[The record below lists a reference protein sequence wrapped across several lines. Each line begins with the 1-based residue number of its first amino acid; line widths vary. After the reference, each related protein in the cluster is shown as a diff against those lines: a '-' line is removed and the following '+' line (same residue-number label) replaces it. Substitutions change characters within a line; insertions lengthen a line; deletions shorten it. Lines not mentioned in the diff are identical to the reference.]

1 MTHVMLHC
9 LRISQIKAGFQA
21 PLFKWM
27 YDKVK
32 LSSCTE
38 IRIMI
43 LRRSSEDIIMGLL
56 TDLRGDFLNRIV
68 QEFNYIVLVNC
79 GANFDILKILEAP
92 AESIFFICDSHRP
105 IHVNNYYNQR
115 QVHLITL
122 NENTDD
128 IPKFE
133 DIYND
138 NSMDNSEG
146 DEEEG
151 SGNEED
157 GEGRQRSSLRTAEK
171 RISRRKWERRK
182 EEILI
187 EYESFSYCTTA
198 SAVVLFDIA
207 WKLCQDNLHLLW
219 CAIVGHVSQV
229 MLFKSNREHY
239 IEQIGTLHSHMNR
252 LSHSKNLV
260 AGDSDGC
267 SQGIDINFEEELA
280 LWMYHHWSLKD
291 ALETTMITSTR
302 FKLFTEG
309 GHKRLQEFL
318 ASIGLSQRDCSQKY
332 STMSTQ
338 IKNNLTSLFLQ
349 FGEKFGL
356 TRSEM
361 FLPSFILRLSYKTPL
376 SAMDSFWLILAAL
389 ECQSNKDPVEG
400 FHTAAE
406 ILVSWSMES
415 LEEWMENLQGQLRS
429 LVGQVRAVLDTD
441 EVVAFGPFLYVYV
454 AKSSLLSLNFRNPQ
468 FVGLLARYIL
478 TAKAAT
484 RARLGKN
491 RRIAQMPLLLCLDSR
506 YDENYIFI
514 IGIPPLQGDDDRNL
528 FGQAFDASVKRT
540 NARVE
545 ACDHLT
551 VGPTPLAQFASQ
563 PSYCIDDREPF

>member
-1 MTHVMLHC
+1 
-9 LRISQIKAGFQA
+9 
-21 PLFKWM
+21 
-27 YDKVK
+27 
-32 LSSCTE
+32 
-38 IRIMI
+38 
-43 LRRSSEDIIMGLL
+43 MGLL
-56 TDLRGDFLNRIV
+56 SDLRGDFLNL
-68 QEFNYIVLVNC
+68 LVNC
-79 GANFDILKILEAP
+79 GANFDILQMLEAP
-92 AESIFFICDSHRP
+92 AQSIFFVCDSHRP

-138 NSMDNSEG
+138 DLMDNSENE
-146 DEEEG
+146 EEEG
-151 SGNEED
+151 RDS
-157 GEGRQRSSLRTAEK
+157 RQRSNLQAAEK

-187 EYESFSYCTTA
+187 EYESFSYRATA

-207 WKLCQDNLHLLW
+207 WKLSQDNLYLLW
-219 CAIVGHVSQV
+219 CAIVGHVSQI

-239 IEQIGTLHSHMNR
+239 IEQIDALHSHMNR
-252 LSHSKNLV
+252 LSHSKNQI
-260 AGDSDGC
+260 AGESDSC
-267 SQGIDINFEEELA
+267 NQNIDINFEEELA
-280 LWMYHHWSLKD
+280 LWMYRHWSLKD
-291 ALETTMITSTR
+291 ALETTIVTSTR

-309 GHKRLQEFL
+309 GYKRLQEFL
-318 ASIGLSQRDCSQKY
+318 ASIGLSLRDCSQKY

-338 IKNNLTSLFLQ
+338 VKNNLNSLFLQ

-356 TRSEM
+356 TRLEM

-415 LEEWMENLQGQLRS
+415 LEEWMENMQGQLRS

-478 TAKAAT
+478 TAKAAM
-484 RARLGKN
+484 RAKLGRN
-491 RRIAQMPLLLCLDSR
+491 RRIAQMPLVLCLDSR

-528 FGQAFDASVKRT
+528 FGQAFDVAVKRT
-540 NARVE
+540 KVRGDFRHFDSNCVE
-545 ACDHLT
+545 LHREDMLMFFEA
-551 VGPTPLAQFASQ
+551 LASLLSA
-563 PSYCIDDREPF
+563 

>member
-1 MTHVMLHC
+1 M
-9 LRISQIKAGFQA
+9 
-21 PLFKWM
+21 
-27 YDKVK
+27 
-32 LSSCTE
+32 
-38 IRIMI
+38 
-43 LRRSSEDIIMGLL
+43 RRSSEDIIMGLL

-68 QEFNYIVLVNC
+68 QEFTYVVLVNC
-79 GANFDILKILEAP
+79 GANFDILKMLEAP

-138 NSMDNSEG
+138 DSMDNSED

-157 GEGRQRSSLRTAEK
+157 REGRQRSSLRTAEK

-318 ASIGLSQRDCSQKY
+318 ASIGLSHRDCSQKY

-349 FGEKFGL
+349 FGEKFGSL

-361 FLPSFILRLSYKTPL
+361 FLPSFVLRLSYKTPL

-400 FHTAAE
+400 FHAAAE

-478 TAKAAT
+478 AAKAAV

-491 RRIAQMPLLLCLDSR
+491 RRIAQMPLMLCLDSR

-514 IGIPPLQGDDDRNL
+514 IGIPPLQGDDDRKFVQYIL
-528 FGQAFDASVKRT
+528 
-540 NARVE
+540 
-545 ACDHLT
+545 C
-551 VGPTPLAQFASQ
+551 
-563 PSYCIDDREPF
+563 

>member
-1 MTHVMLHC
+1 
-9 LRISQIKAGFQA
+9 
-21 PLFKWM
+21 
-27 YDKVK
+27 
-32 LSSCTE
+32 
-38 IRIMI
+38 
-43 LRRSSEDIIMGLL
+43 MGLL
-56 TDLRGDFLNRIV
+56 SDLRGDFLNRIM
-68 QEFNYIVLVNC
+68 QEHVLVFVTPDVDGVCAWRILRHLFRQIQALYTLIVISTKVELYQQFNVNKDRFNYVVLVNC
-79 GANFDILKILEAP
+79 GANFDILQMLEAP
-92 AESIFFICDSHRP
+92 AQSIFFVCDSHRP

-138 NSMDNSEG
+138 DLMDNSESE
-146 DEEEG
+146 EEEG
-151 SGNEED
+151 RGS
-157 GEGRQRSSLRTAEK
+157 RQRSNLQAAEK

-187 EYESFSYCTTA
+187 EYESFSYRATA

-207 WKLCQDNLHLLW
+207 WKLSQDNLHLLW
-219 CAIVGHVSQV
+219 CAIVGHVSQI

-239 IEQIGTLHSHMNR
+239 IEQIDTLHSHMNR
-252 LSHSKNLV
+252 LSHSKNQI
-260 AGDSDGC
+260 AGESDSC
-267 SQGIDINFEEELA
+267 NQNIDINFEEELA
-280 LWMYHHWSLKD
+280 LWMYRHWSLKD
-291 ALETTMITSTR
+291 ALETTIVTSTR

-309 GHKRLQEFL
+309 GYKRLQEFL
-318 ASIGLSQRDCSQKY
+318 ASIGLSLRDCSQKY

-338 IKNNLTSLFLQ
+338 VKNNLNSLFLQ

-356 TRSEM
+356 TRLEM

-400 FHTAAE
+400 FHAAAE

-478 TAKAAT
+478 TAKAAM
-484 RARLGKN
+484 RAKL
-491 RRIAQMPLLLCLDSR
+491 
-506 YDENYIFI
+506 E
-514 IGIPPLQGDDDRNL
+514 
-528 FGQAFDASVKRT
+528 
-540 NARVE
+540 
-545 ACDHLT
+545 
-551 VGPTPLAQFASQ
+551 
-563 PSYCIDDREPF
+563 